1 MTMKD
6 IQAILREIQYPEYDI
21 YAEIDGRGEMYLQG
35 SYREADIHT
44 GTVEL
49 QRTRRWFIS
58 PEMRKSELV
67 QTAFKCIM
75 TSAEHRVREHFR
87 YKGELVYGPHF
98 DVEKLVELC
107 KTRKASEYRI
117 TNEKATATA

>member
-1 MTMKD
+1 
-6 IQAILREIQYPEYDI
+6 
-21 YAEIDGRGEMYLQG
+21 
-35 SYREADIHT
+35 
-44 GTVEL
+44 L

-107 KTRKASEYRI
+107 KTRKASEYRD
-117 TNEKATATA
+117 TNEKAIATT